1 MITLKIGAVLYC
13 LFDVVNI
20 QLFFFSSVHLF
31 SLPECTVSIPL
42 LRRPLAVLTAS
53 NNSLFLGLMI
63 HSHAPM
69 APMNRSRMV
78 VQCMVVQCIV
88 LGQFVFKPLLHLTT
102 RILTL
107 GLHLLWF
114 GPVMLAVFQDG
125 ISLNC
130 LNIFNGVFTA
140 ILKYAAAF
148 SSLK

>member
-1 MITLKIGAVLYC
+1 
-13 LFDVVNI
+13 
-20 QLFFFSSVHLF
+20 
-31 SLPECTVSIPL
+31 
-42 LRRPLAVLTAS
+42 
-53 NNSLFLGLMI
+53 
-63 HSHAPM
+63 
-69 APMNRSRMV
+69 MV

-88 LGQFVFKPLLHLTT
+88 LGQFVFKPLVHLTT

-114 GPVMLAVFQDG
+114 RPVMLAVSQDG
-125 ISLNC
+125 ISLHR